1 MNTRLRR
8 LAVVTVGTTALTLS
22 TTTAGADGPAR
33 RQHRLSYT
41 VSAQL
46 VGGGVDCDPTTP
58 SRCIH
63 SFRNVWTYTGEM
75 TGTSYSSGTAALG
88 SDGLYHAVAIERF
101 NGSVNGCGDGTLIIR
116 QTGELDPTTGEA
128 TGSWTIVADAGTGA
142 LAHASGGS
150 VNGRAGDEPVA
161 MIRC

>member
-1 MNTRLRR
+1 MTTHTRR
-8 LAVVTVGTTALTLS
+8 LAVVTLGTIALTLS
-22 TTTAGADGPAR
+22 ASTAGADGAAP

-41 VSAQL
+41 VSSQP

-58 SRCIH
+58 SRCIP
-63 SFRNVWTYTGEM
+63 SFQNVWTYTGGM

-88 SDGLYHAVAIERF
+88 SDGVYHAVAIERF
-101 NGSVNGCGDGTLIIR
+101 SGSVNGCGEGTLIIR

-128 TGSWTIVADAGTGA
+128 TGSWTIVADAGTGD
-142 LAHASGGS
+142 LADASGGS
-150 VNGRAGDEPVA
+150 VNGSARDEPVA